1 MNALIERRKERKRLK
16 NIEDIKEL
24 KFFFVLTL
32 IATTLLFGIRFLEYQ
47 EAKEPKYATIV
58 SKHIECGRSCHR
70 YAIVNYKGQNQSV
83 NLSSI
88 NYQEL
93 KEGYT
98 YDFKPSF
105 NWILGTGGTA
115 YSVEDNDSSFNIF
128 GYILL
133 VLSLVFSF
141 FCILKVTHIVD
152 RYLDD

>member
-1 MNALIERRKERKRLK
+1 MNTFIERREERKRLK

-70 YAIVNYKGQNQSV
+70 YAIVNYKGENQSV
-83 NLSSI
+83 NLSST

-93 KEGYT
+93 TEGHT
-98 YDFKPSF
+98 YDFKPNF
-105 NWILGTGGTA
+105 NWILGTVGTA
-115 YSVEDNDSSFNIF
+115 YGVEEKESRFNIF
-128 GYILL
+128 GYFLL

-141 FCILKVTHIVD
+141 FSVQKILHILD
-152 RYLDD
+152 RYFED